1 MYTESFADSFGILCG
16 NTIETAAAYYCFCK
30 IISHKP
36 RLREYAVIIALSLI
50 FPINAIVFTLMMII
64 SGTVFSK
71 SHIATNIA
79 AAAITETIFQL
90 SFSLWGAVAGIISG
104 ISNFKEIPYFGT
116 TAMLSGE
123 LFSLMTAVCILDK
136 LSDILSRKWND
147 KAALMLFLPLPI
159 IFISGYYINQSILGN
174 TVSYSS
180 MPTLGNSL
188 YTAIAVLLGI
198 IGVFAFLF
206 SSDKLRRLEYANGL
220 QEKYIDEARE
230 KLDKTKA
237 YRHDCKNHLTVLSE
251 LVKMDEAENAKQYLS
266 DLEKRYAFSPD
277 YRTGSTAAD
286 IIIADKFSAA
296 SYKNIA
302 VECTLNIPAQ
312 KFNDVD
318 ICTLLANAL
327 DNAVHGCEKACGNKY
342 IMISGFEQG
351 GIFLIEIENSFDGNT
366 SFTCGTGIDNMNKA
380 ANKYG
385 GSVHLSCEGN
395 VFRTSIILNISQH

>member
-1 MYTESFADSFGILCG
+1 
-16 NTIETAAAYYCFCK
+16 
-30 IISHKP
+30 
-36 RLREYAVIIALSLI
+36 
-50 FPINAIVFTLMMII
+50 
-64 SGTVFSK
+64 
-71 SHIATNIA
+71 
-79 AAAITETIFQL
+79 
-90 SFSLWGAVAGIISG
+90 
-104 ISNFKEIPYFGT
+104 
-116 TAMLSGE
+116 
-123 LFSLMTAVCILDK
+123 
-136 LSDILSRKWND
+136 
-147 KAALMLFLPLPI
+147 MLFLPLPI

-198 IGVFAFLF
+198 IGVFALLF
-206 SSDKLRRLEYANGL
+206 SSDKLGRLEYANGL

-237 YRHDCKNHLTVLSE
+237 YRHDCKNHLTVLRE

-296 SYKNIA
+296 SYKNIS

-318 ICTLLANAL
+318 ICTLIANAL